1 MLDNFSNTIYT
12 ALFAPLFRQDL
23 AAPYGTSGQNAV
35 LDNFSN
41 TIYTALFAPPN
52 LRTPSGRTVLHG
64 LAGQGGD
71 QLADDDAAVL
81 KTTGVTNYPYV
92 KTSTTGVRVDNAKL
106 LDLNAYLASLPAP
119 KGVVKGA
126 SAAARGRDV
135 FRANCTTCHNVD
147 QGNPVNAALMPMRT
161 IWPG

>member
-1 MLDNFSNTIYT
+1 MLH
-12 ALFAPLFRQDL
+12 A
-23 AAPYGTSGQNAV
+23 
-35 LDNFSN
+35 
-41 TIYTALFAPPN
+41 
-52 LRTPSGRTVLHG
+52 
-64 LAGQGGD
+64 LAGQDGD
-71 QLADDDAAVL
+71 QLADDYAAVL

-92 KTSTTGVRVDNAKL
+92 KTSTTGKPGDAATPTGVRVDNAKL

-119 KGVVKGA
+119 KGVVKDA

-147 QGNPVNAALMPMRT
+147 QGKPVNAALMPMRT